1 MTTGSRVDTP
11 LEPAQAA
18 ATLGAL
24 LARPGIAILPVVP
37 SVPARLLE
45 LLTRHPVRGIRVH
58 DFHIAATMI
67 ENGVKTLYTYDDPKD
82 FPFGEI
88 EVRRPPVS

>member
-1 MTTGSRVDTP
+1 
-11 LEPAQAA
+11 
-18 ATLGAL
+18 
-24 LARPGIAILPVVP
+24 
-37 SVPARLLE
+37 VPARLFE

-67 ENGVKTLYTYDDPKD
+67 ENGVKRLYTYDDPKD
-82 FPFGEI
+82 FPFEEI